1 MYKVQK
7 NIPIPGRRTQAG
19 KKTNFIKRL
28 DLGDSFVV
36 PIVVGESNPRVS
48 WYNIAKRLDIKIA
61 ARRIDN
67 HKLRIWII
75 EKDGEKLDES
85 N

>member
-28 DLGDSFVV
+28 D
-36 PIVVGESNPRVS
+36 
-48 WYNIAKRLDIKIA
+48 IKIA

-67 HKLRIWII
+67 HKLRIWIV
-75 EKDGEKLDES
+75 EKDGEKLDEQE
-85 N
+85 